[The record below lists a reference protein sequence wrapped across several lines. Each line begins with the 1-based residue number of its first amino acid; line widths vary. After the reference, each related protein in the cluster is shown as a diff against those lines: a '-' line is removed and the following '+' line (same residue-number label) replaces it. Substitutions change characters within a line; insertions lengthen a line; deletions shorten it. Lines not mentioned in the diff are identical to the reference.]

1 MADLFDI
8 VSQQTVE
15 EYLPGGKVR
24 ERREVWA
31 VAKPSGIAFP
41 FRVVPADYSA
51 QHVNLIAHDIAEYLN
66 KLANVP
72 GVVAV
77 TVEQGVT
84 GSNQIDTTV
93 LVTVESSSGDG
104 TNDVRLSWGEMFG
117 LNGYPKLTKAIA
129 QLDAVEGL

>member
-1 MADLFDI
+1 MADLYDI
-8 VSQQTVE
+8 ISQETVE

-66 KLANVP
+66 KLAEHV

-77 TVEQGVT
+77 AVEQGVT
-84 GSNQIDTTV
+84 GSDQIDTTV
-93 LVTVESSSGDG
+93 LVTVQSSSGDG
-104 TNDVRLSWGEMFG
+104 TADVRLSWGEMFG
-117 LNGYPKLTKAIA
+117 LDGYPKLTRTIA